1 MDSQSITLVGLD
13 NGLNGMQDIPAI
25 LGACEKVGAQWVVV
39 EQDSPAKGDTPLNS
53 VTLSREYL
61 KTLGW

>member
-1 MDSQSITLVGLD
+1 
-13 NGLNGMQDIPAI
+13 MQDIPAI